1 MRSAVVQHGPL
12 LDNWLAAGAVALCG
26 CGVVALFAGAGGAAL
41 PLVFAGGALLAVG
54 LVIILA
60 ARWLDPLLLLVLALP
75 LPALY
80 STDAIRI
87 APAAL
92 LNLLVVAAWL
102 LAHPGDMRRAPTL
115 PVRST
120 AVLLTAIVI
129 AALFAQSLAAAA
141 REVIN
146 WLLLVGVLFIAAHE
160 IRSRDQVDRFAR
172 LIGMLAGICGALALL
187 QMIGI
192 IPGRFARGD
201 FYRAT
206 LGFGWPNELAM
217 FFALTLPFATYIAAT
232 ARTTGARIAGNAIV
246 AAAVLGLVA
255 TFSRGAWL
263 AVLMSSLVLLF
274 SGDGRFVVRVWV
286 AALISGIV
294 IDVLTGGAISAR
306 IASTIGDWVV
316 EQRAALT
323 LAGLMMFAAHP
334 WTGVGPGGFAS
345 SLEEYGP
352 NISWLWD
359 YLPTAQ
365 NAYVQMAAETGLIGL
380 TAFIVF
386 LVTPCIALIR
396 AARRTPALPD
406 PARRTLLWASA
417 CALALGMVEWT
428 FAHGIGQLI
437 MLIAAMSMTT
447 ARRADT

>member
-1 MRSAVVQHGPL
+1 MQTRALHYPPA
-12 LDNWLAAGAVALCG
+12 LDSWAAAGSAALCG
-26 CGVVALFAGAGGAAL
+26 CGVVALFAGAGGDAVPIAAT
-41 PLVFAGGALLAVG
+41 GGAMLALG
-54 LVIILA
+54 LIVILA
-60 ARWLDPLLLLVLALP
+60 ARWVDPLLLLLISLP

-80 STDAIRI
+80 SSDAVRV

-102 LAHPGDMRRAPTL
+102 IARPLDSRDSPAL
-115 PVRST
+115 PLRST
-120 AVLLTAIVI
+120 LTLIAAVVI
-129 AALFAQSLAAAA
+129 AAVFAQSLAAAA
-141 REVIN
+141 RELIN
-146 WLLLVGVLFIAAHE
+146 WLLLLGVLFIAAHE
-160 IRSRDQVDRFAR
+160 IRTRTQIDRFAR
-172 LIGMLAGICGALALL
+172 VFGVLAGICGVLALL
-187 QMIGI
+187 QMVGI

-201 FYRAT
+201 LFRAT

-232 ARTTGARIAGNAIV
+232 ARTASARIFGSGVV
-246 AAAVLGLVA
+246 ASAVLGLVA

-274 SGDGRFVVRVWV
+274 SGDRRFVLRVWASALV
-286 AALISGIV
+286 AGIV
-294 IDVLTGGAISAR
+294 IDALTGGAISAR

-334 WTGVGPGGFAS
+334 WVGVGPGGFAS

-365 NAYVQMAAETGLIGL
+365 NAYVQMAAETGIIGL
-380 TAFIVF
+380 LALGAF
-386 LVTPCIALIR
+386 LATPCIVLLR
-396 AARRTPALPD
+396 AARARRAVAD

-417 CALALGMVEWT
+417 CAMALGMVEWT

-437 MLIAAMSMTT
+437 MLIAAMSITC
-447 ARRADT
+447 ARSADA